1 MDGDGDGRG
10 EKCCLDVSR
19 HVVVAFE
26 DVRIMRIIFRDEA
39 IEVVVE
45 IVLHRGIGVFIDEDR
60 ATGVCDENVAKSV
73 FDA

>member
-10 EKCCLDVSR
+10 EKCCLDVGR

-26 DVRIMRIIFRDEA
+26 DVRVVRIIFGDEA

>member
-10 EKCCLDVSR
+10 EQGGFDVCR

-26 DVRIMRIIFRDEA
+26 NVRVVRIVFGDETV
-39 IEVVVE
+39 EVVVE
-45 IVLHRGIGVFIDEDR
+45 IVLDRGIGVFIDEDR

-73 FDA
+73 SDA

>member
-19 HVVVAFE
+19 HVIVAFE
-26 DVRIMRIIFRDEA
+26 DVRIMRIIFGDEA

-45 IVLHRGIGVFIDEDR
+45 IVLDRGIGVFIDEDR